1 LIDIKQ
7 AAQHEVGPIG
17 PNDGRVRGLL
27 YKRARDRAISLRWNV
42 NSLVFL
48 YAILITVIILTMQG
62 VNSLIVGSVAVL
74 GLVMIWLFTSLRV
87 RKLEKQFYQQEM
99 HDYTELLSSEPR
111 NNFSEEALGS
121 VSATKVPLTKRELE
135 ILIQMAASKRNKEIA
150 YALGISQMTVKNHI
164 SHIYEKLE
172 VDDRTAAVLLALRH
186 GWIKYDHLQQLDP
199 KSINV

>member
-1 LIDIKQ
+1 
-7 AAQHEVGPIG
+7 
-17 PNDGRVRGLL
+17 
-27 YKRARDRAISLRWNV
+27 
-42 NSLVFL
+42 
-48 YAILITVIILTMQG
+48 MQG